1 MLRRTILAA
10 LVAAGWSVGALAQ
23 QGPTLTMGVRAG
35 PESVDPH
42 WSTLG
47 GHIEALRH
55 VFESLV
61 AQDEQL
67 NLKPGLAVSWTP
79 VDETTWEFKLR
90 DGVKFH
96 DGSDFTAEDV
106 KFSLERIP
114 VVTGPMSM
122 TLYTKRAKSATVVD
136 RLTVRFTT
144 DGPAPTLPNDFAR
157 LMIVSR
163 NTGMEA
169 RNEHFNSGEKAIG
182 TGPFKFVKWEPRG
195 DFVVERFDGYWGGR
209 QPWARVVRKEIPN
222 DAARLAS
229 LKSGQ
234 VDLINYVPATDVA
247 SLQKDPSM
255 EVVVG
260 DSVYVF
266 NVYLNVRD
274 KLPKPVRV
282 DGKEI
287 EANPMADLRVR
298 QAMDL
303 GIDRRALAR
312 VVFEGLAKPMSQL
325 MPDNF
330 FGASPNLPERRP
342 DLPRARQ
349 LLAEAGYPKG
359 FRDRLLL
366 HQQPPAGRRRA
377 VRGAGAAMEPDRA
390 EGEPECGGGHG
401 VLPGQHAGRLQHA
414 DVGLGHADGRG
425 GLHVWGHDPWSGP
438 VGGFGQLQPLGL
450 QQPGGE
456 QAAAGRVADAG
467 RRAAPGG
474 VRAGDGDQH
483 ERSSDAADRDAAD
496 GVGDAE
502 GQAGL
507 HAADGP
513 GDAGLRDRA
522 ARGGVGLSRLRVA
535 PVAPLPPAPS
545 REGRGSRPALLRLR
559 EG

>member
-10 LVAAGWSVGALAQ
+10 LVAAGWSVGDLGGAYAQ

-67 NLKPGLAVSWTP
+67 NLKPGLAVSWTA
-79 VDETTWEFKLR
+79 VDDTTWEFKLR

-122 TLYTKRAKSATVVD
+122 TLYTKRAKSAQVVD

-157 LMIVSR
+157 LMIVSKGV
-163 NTGMEA
+163 GMEA
-169 RNEHFNSGEKAIG
+169 RNEQFNSGEKAIG

-209 QPWARVVRKEIPN
+209 TPWARVVRKEIPN
-222 DAARLAS
+222 DAARLAA

-255 EVVVG
+255 EVVIG

-266 NVYLNVRD
+266 NVYLNVKD
-274 KLPKPVRV
+274 KLPKLARV
-282 DGKEI
+282 EGKEI
-287 EANPMADLRVR
+287 EANPLADLRVR

-325 MPDNF
+325 MPENF

-359 FRDRLLL
+359 FEIDFFCTSNR
-366 HQQPPAGRRRA
+366 
-377 VRGAGAAMEPDRA
+377 
-390 EGEPECGGGHG
+390 
-401 VLPGQHAGRLQHA
+401 LPGDGALCEALAQQWSRIGLKVNPNAVVGTVFFPASTRGDYSMQMSGWGTLTGEAAYTYGATIHGP
-414 DVGLGHADGRG
+414 DPSVGLGNFNRSGYNNPEVNKLILDGART
-425 GLHVWGHDPWSGP
+425 LDD
-438 VGGFGQLQPLGL
+438 
-450 QQPGGE
+450 E
-456 QAAAGRVADAG
+456 K
-467 RRAAPGG
+467 RRAAF
-474 VRAGDGDQH
+474 VRATDISMNDRPMLPIVMPQTVWAMPKGKLGFTPRMDQ
-483 ERSSDAADRDAAD
+483 ETLGYAIVPR
-496 GVGDAE
+496 
-502 GQAGL
+502 AG
-507 HAADGP
+507 G
-513 GDAGLRDRA
+513 
-522 ARGGVGLSRLRVA
+522 
-535 PVAPLPPAPS
+535 
-545 REGRGSRPALLRLR
+545 
-559 EG
+559 